1 MFTGRQARAFA
12 MPLLNCNWEENGAG
26 RFPLPLPPLQL
37 VEPGMYY
44 NAEAHFIAICR
55 VNEGDLKLVSSKQV
69 PFGPFGHKDLD
80 SHCQNSLLTYIFIL
94 SAS

>member
-1 MFTGRQARAFA
+1 MGR
-12 MPLLNCNWEENGAG
+12 G
-26 RFPLPLPPLQL
+26 RFPLPPPPLQL
-37 VEPGMYY
+37 VGMHY
-44 NAEAHFIAICR
+44 NVEAHFIAICR

-69 PFGPFGHKDLD
+69 LFGPFGHEDLD